1 MKIVCLKGKS
11 LSKII
16 GLSQNINLNKY
27 DEYQNCLNINWF
39 RFILKLGF
47 VPLQIPQGSK
57 GVTEKLFNQLK
68 IDGIILTGG
77 NDVYYNEKN
86 PKQSRLS
93 KLRNKSEELI
103 IKKCLINNIPI
114 IGVCRGMQFIN
125 TYFGGKLKLIKNHAG
140 SHKHKIYNKSKY
152 NFPIKVN
159 TFHNYGIPFRYNSKF
174 TKILA
179 VDDEKNVEA
188 FIHLKKKI
196 LGIMWHPEREKR
208 FKKQDLDLFRSFF
221 CD

>member
-1 MKIVCLKGKS
+1 MKIVCLKGKN

-27 DEYQNCLNINWF
+27 DEFQNCLNINWF

-57 GVTEKLFNQLK
+57 GAIEKLFNQLK

-77 NDVYYNEKN
+77 NNVYYNEKN
-86 PKQSRLS
+86 PKQNLLS

-125 TYFGGKLKLIKNHAG
+125 TYFEV
-140 SHKHKIYNKSKY
+140 S
-152 NFPIKVN
+152 
-159 TFHNYGIPFRYNSKF
+159 
-174 TKILA
+174 
-179 VDDEKNVEA
+179 
-188 FIHLKKKI
+188 
-196 LGIMWHPEREKR
+196 
-208 FKKQDLDLFRSFF
+208 
-221 CD
+221 